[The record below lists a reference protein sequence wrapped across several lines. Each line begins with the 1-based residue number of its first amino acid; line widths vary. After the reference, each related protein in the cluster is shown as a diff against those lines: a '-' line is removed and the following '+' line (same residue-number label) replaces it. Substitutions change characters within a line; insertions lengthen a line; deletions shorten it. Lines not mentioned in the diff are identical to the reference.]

1 MKTNPHVAEIRE
13 LNLGYLLLAQ
23 RLLHHDRAE
32 AMFRLKID
40 DEMADLLTS
49 LSAQQLSRL
58 ASTNQ
63 LLCHFGGESAEQL
76 RQVVDNPRDQG
87 LSHIHSSL
95 LMASRS
101 MLSEGGGH
109 VD

>member
-23 RLLHHDRAE
+23 RLLQHDRAE

-40 DEMADLLTS
+40 DEMADLLAA
-49 LSAQQLSRL
+49 LNVQQLSRL
-58 ASTNQ
+58 ANTNQ
-63 LLCHFGGESAEQL
+63 LLCHFGAESAEQL

-87 LSHIHSSL
+87 LSHIHASL

-101 MLSEGGGH
+101 MLSEGGEH
-109 VD
+109 VG